1 MRGRPGG
8 LFVHGAPRPLVCA
21 ASAPIA
27 DSAGWSCLQGGSS
40 SPLLSPDG
48 LDAPSSALGSEPRT
62 WPRAVPQDPP
72 PGEAAEDRGRCI
84 AEPHPR
90 HLSSLMHCWVSLPTG
105 LVPPSAVSFVSRVT
119 TALWPLLL
127 VPPSPSPRGL
137 APGGCL

>member
-21 ASAPIA
+21 ASAPTA
-27 DSAGWSCLQGGSS
+27 DSAGWSCLRGGSS

-48 LDAPSSALGSEPRT
+48 LEAPSSALGSEPRT

-105 LVPPSAVSFVSRVT
+105 LVPPSAVFCEPCHHGFVAS
-119 TALWPLLL
+119 AAGA
-127 VPPSPSPRGL
+127 PSPSPRGL